1 MAAQSKKNVRSYKKP
16 VAKRVSIQRPE
27 AKQQVEQADILP
39 DGFTRISEVKIRK
52 VYR

>member
-1 MAAQSKKNVRSYKKP
+1 MSAQSKKQVRSYMKP

-27 AKQQVEQADILP
+27 AKQDVDPENILP
-39 DGFTRISEVKIRK
+39 GGFTRISEVKIRK